1 MAMNKLTPK
10 QRKFCLEYLKD
21 FNGTRAA
28 RDAGY
33 SKKTANRIASQNLT
47 KVDIQAYLSK
57 RINKAEAKAEI
68 DIELILSHLYNMA
81 FFDVKEM
88 LDERGDLLPTS
99 EWPPIA
105 GKLISGMDIKKTIDS
120 KGGETVIIKSIKMP
134 SRERNTENLGRYLA
148 MFTDKI
154 KDVSDP
160 KEMLHFYVPQFRG
173 ESEPIIPGNNGGD
186 NGGNGRDTD
195 ED

>member
-21 FNGTRAA
+21 FNATRAA
-28 RDAGY
+28 VEAGY
-33 SKKTANRIASQNLT
+33 SKKTARTTGYENLT
-47 KVDIQAYLSK
+47 KQYIQAYLSK
-57 RINKAEAKAEI
+57 RINKAEEKAEI
-68 DIELILSHLYNMA
+68 DIELILSHLYYMA

-120 KGGETVIIKSIKMP
+120 KGGETVIVKSIKMP

-173 ESEPIIPGNNGGD
+173 ESEPIIPGNNGGN

>member
-1 MAMNKLTPK
+1 MNKLTPK

-21 FNGTRAA
+21 FNATRAA
-28 RDAGY
+28 VEAGY
-33 SKKTANRIASQNLT
+33 SKKTASVIGTENLG
-47 KVDIQAYLSK
+47 KPNIQDYL
-57 RINKAEAKAEI
+57 AERTRKYTEKAEI

-120 KGGETVIIKSIKMP
+120 KGGETVIVKSIKMP

-160 KEMLHFYVPQFRG
+160 KEMVHYYVPKFRQ
-173 ESEPIIPGNNGGD
+173 ENEPITFGDNGGD
-186 NGGNGRDTD
+186 NGDGRGNGQPDND
-195 ED
+195 

>member
-1 MAMNKLTPK
+1 MPMNKLTPK

-21 FNGTRAA
+21 FNATRAA
-28 RDAGY
+28 VESGY
-33 SKKTANRIASQNLT
+33 SKRSAKEIGSNNLT
-47 KVDIQAYLSK
+47 KHNIQAHLSK
-57 RINKAEAKAEI
+57 KINKAEQMAEI
-68 DIELILSHLYNMA
+68 DIALILKHLYNMA
-81 FFDVKEM
+81 FFDARTLYGE
-88 LDERGDLLPTS
+88 DGDLLPMS
-99 EWPPIA
+99 EWPPEA
-105 GKLISGMDIKKTIDS
+105 GKLVQDIDVQTRQVDKDTTITIKK
-120 KGGETVIIKSIKMP
+120 IKIP

>member
-21 FNGTRAA
+21 FNATRAA
-28 RDAGY
+28 VDAGY
-33 SKKTANRIASQNLT
+33 SKRSAKEIGSGNLT
-47 KVDIQAYLSK
+47 KHNVQEHLSK
-57 RINKAEAKAEI
+57 KINKAEQMAEI
-68 DIELILSHLYNMA
+68 DIALILKHLYNMA
-81 FFDVKEM
+81 FFDARTLYSE
-88 LDERGDLLPTS
+88 DGDLLPMS
-99 EWPPIA
+99 EWPPEA
-105 GKLISGMDIKKTIDS
+105 GKLVQDIDVQTRQVDKDTTITIKK
-120 KGGETVIIKSIKMP
+120 IKIP

-173 ESEPIIPGNNGGD
+173 ESEPIIPGNNGGN

>member
-1 MAMNKLTPK
+1 MPMNKLTPK

-21 FNGTRAA
+21 FNATRAA
-28 RDAGY
+28 VESGY
-33 SKKTANRIASQNLT
+33 SKRSAKEIGSNNLT
-47 KVDIQAYLSK
+47 KHNIQAHLSK
-57 RINKAEAKAEI
+57 KINKAEQMAEI
-68 DIELILSHLYNMA
+68 DIALILKHLYNMA
-81 FFDVKEM
+81 FFDARTLYGE
-88 LDERGDLLPTS
+88 DGDLLPMS
-99 EWPPIA
+99 EWPPEA
-105 GKLISGMDIKKTIDS
+105 GKLVQDIDVQTRQVDKDTTITIKK
-120 KGGETVIIKSIKMP
+120 IKIP

-173 ESEPIIPGNNGGD
+173 ESEPIIPGNNGGN

>member
-1 MAMNKLTPK
+1 MPMNKLTPK

-21 FNGTRAA
+21 FNATRAA
-28 RDAGY
+28 VESGY
-33 SKKTANRIASQNLT
+33 SKRSAKEIGSNNLT
-47 KVDIQAYLSK
+47 KHNIQAHLSK
-57 RINKAEAKAEI
+57 KINKAEQMAEI
-68 DIELILSHLYNMA
+68 DIALILKHLYNMA
-81 FFDVKEM
+81 FFDARTLYGE
-88 LDERGDLLPTS
+88 DGDLLPMS
-99 EWPPIA
+99 EWPPEA
-105 GKLISGMDIKKTIDS
+105 GKLVQDIDVQTRQVDKDTTITIKK
-120 KGGETVIIKSIKMP
+120 IKIP

-186 NGGNGRDTD
+186 DGGNGRSTD